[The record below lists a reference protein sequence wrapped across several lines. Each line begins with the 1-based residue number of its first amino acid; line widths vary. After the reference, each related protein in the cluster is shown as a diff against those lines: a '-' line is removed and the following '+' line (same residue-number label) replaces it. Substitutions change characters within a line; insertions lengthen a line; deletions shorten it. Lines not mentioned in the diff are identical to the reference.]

1 MLDIKLIREETDR
14 VYELLSRRNGDY
26 SYIYDIVNKDKTRR
40 EAIQNVEA
48 LKAKKNEA
56 SKMFGAYKKEGK
68 DPSSIQASVQ
78 KYASEIVELDSLV
91 TKLDAEIKDMLLM
104 TPNLPNENI
113 AIGKDDSQNRE
124 LYKYLEPTRFSFPIK
139 PHYDLGEKL
148 DILDFNRAAK
158 ISASRFV
165 VYKGL
170 GARLERS
177 LIMYMMD
184 LHATEHGYREIM
196 PPYIVNEA
204 SMYATGQFPKF
215 KDEAFKLYD
224 DRNLYLNPT
233 AEVPTI
239 NLHRDE
245 VLDVNSLPIKYVSY
259 TTAFRQEA
267 GSAGRDVRGIL
278 RQHQFNK
285 VELIKF
291 TKPEESYIELDKMLA
306 DSESVLQ
313 KLAIPYHVVE
323 LCTGDLGF
331 AMRKTYDIEVWIP
344 SENKYREIGSISN
357 AEDYQARRA
366 NIKFRRSQDAKL
378 EYVHTLNGSGLAVGR
393 TVIAIMENYQQ
404 EDGSIIVPTVL
415 QPYMGVAV
423 IR

>member
-1 MLDIKLIREETDR
+1 MLDIKLIRENPDK

-26 SYIYDIVNKDKTRR
+26 KYVYLIVEKDKARR
-40 EAIQNVEA
+40 EAIAEVER
-48 LKAKKNEA
+48 LKARKNDV
-56 SKMFGAYKKEGK
+56 SKQIGQAKREGK
-68 DPSSIQASVQ
+68 DIAPIQTSVEQ
-78 KYASEIVELDSLV
+78 IGETIRSLDQTV
-91 TKLDAEIKDMLLM
+91 AQLDEEIKQMLLV
-104 TPNLPNENI
+104 TPNLPNESI
-113 AIGKDDSQNRE
+113 AIGKDDKENRE
-124 LYKYLEPTRFSFPIK
+124 LKRHLEPTKFDFPIK
-139 PHYDLGEKL
+139 AHYELGETL
-148 DILDFNRAAK
+148 DILDFARAAK
-158 ISASRFV
+158 ISGARFV

-177 LIMYMMD
+177 LIMFMMD
-184 LHATEHGYREIM
+184 LHANKHGYREII

-204 SMYATGQFPKF
+204 SMIGTGQFPKF
-215 KDEAFKLYD
+215 KDDAFKLYD
-224 DRNLYLNPT
+224 DRQLYLNPT

-245 VLDVNSLPIKYVSY
+245 VLDVKDLPIKYVAY

-267 GSAGRDVRGIL
+267 GSAGRDTRGIL

-291 TKPEESYIELDKMLA
+291 TKAEDSYLEHDKMLE
-306 DSESVLQ
+306 DSESVL
-313 KLAIPYHVVE
+313 KILNLPYRVVE

-331 AMRKTYDIEVWIP
+331 GMRKTYDIEVWLP

-357 AEDYQARRA
+357 AEDFQARRA
-366 NIKFRRSQDAKL
+366 NIKYRPADGGKL
-378 EYVHTLNGSGLAVGR
+378 ELVHTLNGSGLAVGR

-404 EDGSIIVPTVL
+404 KDGSIVIPEAL
-415 QPYMGVAV
+415 RPYMGVDV